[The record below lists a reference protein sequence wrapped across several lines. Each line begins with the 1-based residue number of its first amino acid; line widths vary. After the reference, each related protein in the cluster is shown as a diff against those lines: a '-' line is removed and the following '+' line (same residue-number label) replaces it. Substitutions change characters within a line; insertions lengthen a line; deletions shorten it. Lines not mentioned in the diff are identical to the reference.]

1 MVDSDRSL
9 AGRDARCQFGCLLP
23 EVWLSGVPP
32 FVREQMFH
40 ESDSDYMDLFKP
52 DAPWSKSAQ
61 VVKVF
66 MINGGLVM
74 HQSDEELKAV
84 FSDLKR
90 RNIALAIE
98 MGLLSGK
105 DSKG

>member
-1 MVDSDRSL
+1 MLRYQWLIVIGVWL
-9 AGRDARCQFGCLLP
+9 AATPGASSAAGSK

-52 DAPWSKSAQ
+52 DAPWSKSAR
-61 VVKVF
+61 VVRVF

-74 HQSDEELKAV
+74 IQSDEEAEARFPALKHR
-84 FSDLKR
+84 DK
-90 RNIALAIE
+90 
-98 MGLLSGK
+98 
-105 DSKG
+105 